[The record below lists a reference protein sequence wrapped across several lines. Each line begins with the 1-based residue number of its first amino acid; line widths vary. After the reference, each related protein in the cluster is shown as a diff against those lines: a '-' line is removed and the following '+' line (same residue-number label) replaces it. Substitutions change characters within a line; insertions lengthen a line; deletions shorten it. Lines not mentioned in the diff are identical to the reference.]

1 MVHINNLLYA
11 DDANILGR
19 STHTIKKN
27 TEASVVAS
35 KEIDPEV
42 HAEKTKYMD
51 MSSDQNASQNH
62 NRKIDN
68 KSFER
73 VEQFKYLGTTLKKHN
88 SIQEERVSRLKL
100 GNPCYHS
107 VQNVIF

>member
-1 MVHINNLLYA
+1 LKLYGSHQLLLNA
-11 DDANILGR
+11 DDYNILGR

-27 TEASVVAS
+27 IEALVVAS
-35 KEIDPEV
+35 MKIDTEVHVEKIDTEV

-62 NRKIDN
+62 NIKIYN

-73 VEQFKYLGTTLKKHN
+73 EEQF
-88 SIQEERVSRLKL
+88 
-100 GNPCYHS
+100 
-107 VQNVIF
+107 